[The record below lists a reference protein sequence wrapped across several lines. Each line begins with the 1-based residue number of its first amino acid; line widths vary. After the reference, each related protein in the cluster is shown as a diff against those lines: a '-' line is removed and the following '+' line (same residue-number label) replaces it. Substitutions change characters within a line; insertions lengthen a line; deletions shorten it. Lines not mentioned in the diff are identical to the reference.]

1 METKIGIG
9 YDSHKFVEGRKL
21 FLGGVEIPYEC
32 GLFAHS
38 DGDVLIHALIDA
50 ILGALNLGDIGMFF
64 PDTDPH
70 YKDIRSTMLL
80 QKVADLLSEKNAKI
94 INIDSLLMLEA
105 PKISPYTE
113 EMKDTLSQILKIQK
127 AQISIKAKT
136 NEGMGFVGK
145 KEGIAS
151 IVVVLIR
158 IK

>member
-21 FLGGVEIPYEC
+21 FLGGVEIPYGY
-32 GLFAHS
+32 GLLAHS

-50 ILGALNLGDIGMFF
+50 VLGALNLGDIGMFF

-70 YKDIRSTMLL
+70 YKDIRSTILL
-80 QKVADLLSEKNAKI
+80 QKINDLLSERNAKI
-94 INIDSLLMLEA
+94 INIDSVLMLEI

-113 EMKDTLSQILKIQK
+113 EMKNMLSQILNIQK
-127 AQISIKAKT
+127 ERISIKAKT

-151 IVVVLIR
+151 IVVVLINV
-158 IK
+158 

>member
-1 METKIGIG
+1 METRIGIG

-21 FLGGVEIPYEC
+21 FLGGVEIPC
-32 GLFAHS
+32 GYGLLAHS

-70 YKDIRSTMLL
+70 YKDIRSTILL
-80 QKVADLLSEKNAKI
+80 QKINDLLSERNAKI
-94 INIDSLLMLEA
+94 INIDSVLMLEM

-113 EMKDTLSQILKIQK
+113 EMKNMLSQILKIQK
-127 AQISIKAKT
+127 ERISIKAKT

-151 IVVVLIR
+151 IVIVLLNV
-158 IK
+158 

>member
-1 METKIGIG
+1 METRIGIG

-21 FLGGVEIPYEC
+21 FLGGVEIPC
-32 GLFAHS
+32 GYGLLAHS

-70 YKDIRSTMLL
+70 YKDIRSTILL
-80 QKVADLLSEKNAKI
+80 QKINDLLSERNAKI
-94 INIDSLLMLEA
+94 INIDSVLMLEM

-113 EMKDTLSQILKIQK
+113 EMKNMLSQILKIQK
-127 AQISIKAKT
+127 ERISIKAKT

-151 IVVVLIR
+151 IVVVLLNV
-158 IK
+158 

>member
-1 METKIGIG
+1 METRIGIG

-21 FLGGVEIPYEC
+21 FLGGVEIPC
-32 GLFAHS
+32 GYGLLAHS

-70 YKDIRSTMLL
+70 YKDIRSTILL
-80 QKVADLLSEKNAKI
+80 QKINDLLSERNAKI
-94 INIDSLLMLEA
+94 INIDSVLMLEM

-113 EMKDTLSQILKIQK
+113 EMKNMLSQILKIQK
-127 AQISIKAKT
+127 ERISIKAKT

-151 IVVVLIR
+151 IVVVLINV
-158 IK
+158 

>member
-9 YDSHKFVEGRKL
+9 YDSHKLVKGRKL
-21 FLGGVEIPYEC
+21 FLGGVEISYEY
-32 GLFAHS
+32 GLLAHS

-64 PDTDPH
+64 PDTDQE
-70 YKDIRSTMLL
+70 YKDVRSTVLL
-80 QKVADLLSEKNAKI
+80 QKIGDLLGEKNVKI
-94 INIDSLLMLEA
+94 INIDSVLVLQA

-136 NEGMGFVGK
+136 NEGMGFVGR
-145 KEGIAS
+145 KEGIVCF
-151 IVVVLIR
+151 VVVLVQI
-158 IK
+158 

>member
-1 METKIGIG
+1 METRVGIG

-21 FLGGVEIPYEC
+21 FLGGVEIPC
-32 GLFAHS
+32 GYGLLAHS

-70 YKDIRSTMLL
+70 YKDIRSTILL
-80 QKVADLLSEKNAKI
+80 QKINDLLSERNAKI
-94 INIDSLLMLEA
+94 INIDSVLMLEM

-113 EMKDTLSQILKIQK
+113 EMKNMLSQILKIQK
-127 AQISIKAKT
+127 ERISIKAKT

-151 IVVVLIR
+151 IVVVLINV
-158 IK
+158 

>member
-50 ILGALNLGDIGMFF
+50 ILGVLNLGDIGMFF
-64 PDTDPH
+64 PDTDPQ

-80 QKVADLLSEKNAKI
+80 QKIADLLSEKNAKI
-94 INIDSLLMLEA
+94 INIDSVLMLEA
-105 PKISPYTE
+105 PKISPYIA
-113 EMKDTLSQILKIQK
+113 EMKDTLSQVLKIQK

>member
-9 YDSHKFVEGRKL
+9 YDSHKFVKGRKL
-21 FLGGVEIPYEC
+21 FLGGVEIPC
-32 GLFAHS
+32 GYGLLAHS

-64 PDTDPH
+64 PDTDNH
-70 YKDIRSTMLL
+70 YKDIRSTK
-80 QKVADLLSEKNAKI
+80 QKKKINDLLSERNAKI
-94 INIDSLLMLEA
+94 INIDSVLMLEM

-113 EMKDTLSQILKIQK
+113 EMKNMLSQILKIQK
-127 AQISIKAKT
+127 ERISIKAKT

-151 IVVVLIR
+151 IVVVLLNV
-158 IK
+158 

>member
-9 YDSHKFVEGRKL
+9 YDSHKFVEGRKP

-64 PDTDPH
+64 PDTDPQ
-70 YKDIRSTMLL
+70 YKDIRSTILL
-80 QKVADLLSEKNAKI
+80 QKIADLLAKKNAEI
-94 INIDSLLMLEA
+94 INIDSVLMLEA

-151 IVVVLIR
+151 YLLCS
-158 IK
+158 

>member
-1 METKIGIG
+1 METRVGIG

-21 FLGGVEIPYEC
+21 FLGGVEIPC
-32 GLFAHS
+32 GYGLLAHS

-70 YKDIRSTMLL
+70 YKDIRSTILL
-80 QKVADLLSEKNAKI
+80 QKINDLLSERNAKI
-94 INIDSLLMLEA
+94 INIDSVLMLEM

-113 EMKDTLSQILKIQK
+113 EMKNMLSQILKIQK
-127 AQISIKAKT
+127 ERISIKAKT

-151 IVVVLIR
+151 IVVVLLNV
-158 IK
+158 

>member
-1 METKIGIG
+1 METRIGIG

-21 FLGGVEIPYEC
+21 FLGGVEIPYGY
-32 GLFAHS
+32 GLLAHS

-50 ILGALNLGDIGMFF
+50 VLGALNLGDIGMFF

-70 YKDIRSTMLL
+70 YKDIRSTILL
-80 QKVADLLSEKNAKI
+80 QKINDLLSERNAKI
-94 INIDSLLMLEA
+94 INIDSVLMLEI

-113 EMKDTLSQILKIQK
+113 EMKNMLSQILNIQK
-127 AQISIKAKT
+127 ERISIKAKT

-151 IVVVLIR
+151 IVVVLINV
-158 IK
+158 

>member
-1 METKIGIG
+1 METRIGIG

-21 FLGGVEIPYEC
+21 FLGGVEIPC
-32 GLFAHS
+32 GYGLLAHS

-70 YKDIRSTMLL
+70 YKDIRSTILL
-80 QKVADLLSEKNAKI
+80 QKINDLLSERNTKI
-94 INIDSLLMLEA
+94 INIDSVLMLEI

-113 EMKDTLSQILKIQK
+113 EMKNMLSQILNIQK

-151 IVVVLIR
+151 IVIVLLNV
-158 IK
+158 

>member
-80 QKVADLLSEKNAKI
+80 QKIPDLLSEKNAEI
-94 INIDSLLMLEA
+94 INIDSVLMLEA
-105 PKISPYTE
+105 PKISPYIA
-113 EMKDTLSQILKIQK
+113 EMKDTLSQVLKIQK

>member
-1 METKIGIG
+1 METRIGIG

-21 FLGGVEIPYEC
+21 FLGGVEIPC
-32 GLFAHS
+32 GYGLLAHS

-70 YKDIRSTMLL
+70 YKDIRSTILL
-80 QKVADLLSEKNAKI
+80 QKINDLLSERNTKI
-94 INIDSLLMLEA
+94 INIDSVLMLEM

-113 EMKDTLSQILKIQK
+113 EMKNMLSQILKIQK
-127 AQISIKAKT
+127 ERISIKAKT

-151 IVVVLIR
+151 IVVVLINV
-158 IK
+158 

>member
-1 METKIGIG
+1 METRVGIG

-21 FLGGVEIPYEC
+21 FLGGVEIPC
-32 GLFAHS
+32 GYGLLAHS

-70 YKDIRSTMLL
+70 YKDIRSTILL
-80 QKVADLLSEKNAKI
+80 QKINDLLSERNAKI
-94 INIDSLLMLEA
+94 INIDSVLMLEM

-113 EMKDTLSQILKIQK
+113 EMKNMLSQILNIQK
-127 AQISIKAKT
+127 ERISIKAKT

-145 KEGIAS
+145 KKA
-151 IVVVLIR
+151 LPQ
-158 IK
+158 

>member
-1 METKIGIG
+1 METRVGIG

-21 FLGGVEIPYEC
+21 FLGGVEIPC
-32 GLFAHS
+32 GYGLLAHS

-50 ILGALNLGDIGMFF
+50 VLGALNLGDIGMFF

-70 YKDIRSTMLL
+70 YKDIRSTILL
-80 QKVADLLSEKNAKI
+80 QKINDLLSERNAKI
-94 INIDSLLMLEA
+94 INIDSVLMLEI

-113 EMKDTLSQILKIQK
+113 EMKNMLSQILNIQK

-151 IVVVLIR
+151 IVVVLINV
-158 IK
+158 

>member
-50 ILGALNLGDIGMFF
+50 ILGVLNLGDIGMFF
-64 PDTDPH
+64 PDTDPQ

-80 QKVADLLSEKNAKI
+80 QKIADLLSEKNAKI
-94 INIDSLLMLEA
+94 INIDSVLMLEA

-113 EMKDTLSQILKIQK
+113 EMKNMLSQILKIQK
-127 AQISIKAKT
+127 ERISIKAKT

-151 IVVVLIR
+151 IVVVLLNV
-158 IK
+158 

>member
-80 QKVADLLSEKNAKI
+80 QKVADLLSEKNAEI
-94 INIDSLLMLEA
+94 INIDSVLMLEA

-113 EMKDTLSQILKIQK
+113 EMKDTLSQILKIQQ

>member
-21 FLGGVEIPYEC
+21 FLGGVEIPYAF

-64 PDTDPH
+64 PDTDTQ
-70 YKDIRSTMLL
+70 YKDIRSTILL
-80 QKVADLLSEKNAKI
+80 QKIADLLAKKNAEI
-94 INIDSLLMLEA
+94 INIDSVLMLEA

>member
-1 METKIGIG
+1 METRIGIG

-21 FLGGVEIPYEC
+21 FLGGVEIPC
-32 GLFAHS
+32 GYGLLAHS

-70 YKDIRSTMLL
+70 YKDIRSTILL
-80 QKVADLLSEKNAKI
+80 QKINDLLSERNTKI
-94 INIDSLLMLEA
+94 INIDSVLMLEM

-113 EMKDTLSQILKIQK
+113 EMKNMLSQILKIQK
-127 AQISIKAKT
+127 ERISIKAKT

-151 IVVVLIR
+151 IVVVLLNV
-158 IK
+158 

>member
-1 METKIGIG
+1 VK
-9 YDSHKFVEGRKL
+9 R
-21 FLGGVEIPYEC
+21 
-32 GLFAHS
+32 
-38 DGDVLIHALIDA
+38 
-50 ILGALNLGDIGMFF
+50 
-64 PDTDPH
+64 
-70 YKDIRSTMLL
+70 
-80 QKVADLLSEKNAKI
+80 NAKI
-94 INIDSLLMLEA
+94 INIDSVLMLEA

-113 EMKDTLSQILKIQK
+113 EMKDMLSQILKIQK